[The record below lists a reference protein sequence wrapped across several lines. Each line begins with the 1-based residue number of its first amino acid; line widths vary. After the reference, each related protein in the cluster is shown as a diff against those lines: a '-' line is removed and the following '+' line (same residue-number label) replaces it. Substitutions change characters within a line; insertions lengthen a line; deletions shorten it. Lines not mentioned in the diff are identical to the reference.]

1 MENDDP
7 VSFIRRFRSFI
18 TNHKENSK
26 KFIEGFEE
34 FFHLNDPESLEKA
47 QKFLSGIII
56 KEAFTNHQSH
66 TSLIQCFFAVA
77 SLRDEISRILLENL
91 KKYVTDK

>member
-18 TNHKENSK
+18 GNKNDNSK
-26 KFIEGFEE
+26 KFLDEFDQFFELTD
-34 FFHLNDPESLEKA
+34 FESMKSA

-56 KEAFTNHQSH
+56 KEAHQNHQSH

-91 KKYVTDK
+91 KKYVVDK